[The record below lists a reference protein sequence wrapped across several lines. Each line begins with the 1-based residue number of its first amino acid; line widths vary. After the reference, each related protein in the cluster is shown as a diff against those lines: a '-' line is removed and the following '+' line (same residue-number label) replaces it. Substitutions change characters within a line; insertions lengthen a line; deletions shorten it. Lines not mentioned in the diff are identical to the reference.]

1 MTQELSPSPAPPR
14 PEAPPAPPAPDD
26 APPRGRLER
35 WAQRLVPRTRKH
47 QALYAFL
54 FLLFLIAVF
63 EWRSSTSYSA
73 IVIVTPLEDR
83 TVGIG
88 GHTGELFD
96 FGELPQGGSARVA
109 LILENDGQ
117 VPTRFFIVPVGN
129 IRQFI
134 KLDEAFILLQPGEA
148 QVVEVAAV
156 VPRTASL
163 GEYSG
168 RVVVIRSPWPP
179 WP

>member
-1 MTQELSPSPAPPR
+1 MVQAPSPAPPQA
-14 PEAPPAPPAPDD
+14 ETPAPVE

-54 FLLFLIAVF
+54 FLLFLFTLF

-73 IVIVTPLEDR
+73 IVVVTPLEDR
-83 TVGIG
+83 TIGIG
-88 GHTGELFD
+88 NLTGDLFD
-96 FGELPQGGSARVA
+96 FGELPQGGSASTA
-109 LILENDGQ
+109 LILENDG
-117 VPTRFFIVPVGN
+117 PIPSRFFIVPVGG

-156 VPRTASL
+156 VPRTANL

-168 RVVVIRSPWPP
+168 RVVVIRTPWPP

>member
-1 MTQELSPSPAPPR
+1 M
-14 PEAPPAPPAPDD
+14 
-26 APPRGRLER
+26 
-35 WAQRLVPRTRKH
+35 PRTRKH

-54 FLLFLIAVF
+54 FLFFLFSLF
-63 EWRSSTSYSA
+63 EWRSSVSYSA
-73 IVIVTPLEDR
+73 FVVVTPLEDR

-88 GHTGELFD
+88 GLTGDLFD
-96 FGELPQGGSARVA
+96 FGELPQGGAATVA
-109 LILENDGQ
+109 LILENDG
-117 VPTRFFIVPVGN
+117 PIPSRFFIVPVGN

-156 VPRTASL
+156 VPRTATL

-168 RVVVIRSPWPP
+168 RVVVIRTPWPP